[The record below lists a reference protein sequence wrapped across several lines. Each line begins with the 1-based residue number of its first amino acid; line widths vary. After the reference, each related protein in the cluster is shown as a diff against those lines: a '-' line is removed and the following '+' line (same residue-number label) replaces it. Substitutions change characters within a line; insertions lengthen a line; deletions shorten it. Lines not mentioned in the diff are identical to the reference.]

1 MRTVIVCD
9 WIPPAFGAVGQYM
22 LRRAEACARAGG
34 KAVLIGL
41 GDQASSETRPLGA
54 GELAIVRIPARKLA
68 KSVSLPARAAWAL
81 GKNLGLAGQARR
93 AVKAAGREPCEIVVT
108 GSPPFL
114 AYLLIVLNAL
124 FWRKSLVYRI
134 TDFYPETVF
143 AAGHLRWLA
152 PIAGL
157 FHGLRRLATR
167 IEALGEDQVRRLVE
181 TGFPRDR
188 IGIVRDDCPIA
199 DWSVR
204 RPWPRPFPGDK
215 VILLY
220 SGNLGV
226 AHDLGAFCEAYRRHV
241 RQGSDVVRLWANAS
255 GARLGELKAFCEAHD
270 LPLHISP
277 PVDLADLPA
286 VLKACDAHLVLLG
299 RPFWGYV
306 LPSKIYACLE
316 LDQPILYVGPAES
329 DVHLLAAQ
337 GGQPYFHAAAGDA
350 EACLARLEALAALS
364 ARGPAVRPGE
374 AERA

>member
-22 LRRAEACARAGG
+22 LRRAEARARSGE

-41 GDQASSETRPLGA
+41 GDQASRETRPVGA
-54 GELAIVRIPARKLA
+54 GELAIVRVPARKLA
-68 KSVSLPARAAWAL
+68 KSSSLPARAAWAL
-81 GKNLGLAGQARR
+81 AMNSRLARAARR

-124 FWRKSLVYRI
+124 FWRRTLVYRI

-152 PIAGL
+152 PMAGL
-157 FHGLRRLATR
+157 FHRLRRLATR

-181 TGFPRDR
+181 TGVPGDR

-204 RPWPRPFPGDK
+204 ALWPRPFPDDK
-215 VILLY
+215 LVLLY

-226 AHDLGAFCEAYRRHV
+226 AHELGAFCEAYRRHV

-255 GARLGELKAFCEAHD
+255 GARLAELRDFCAAHD

-299 RPFWGYV
+299 GPFWGYV

-316 LDQPILYVGPAES
+316 LDQPIFYVGPAES

-337 GGQPYFHAAAGDA
+337 SGRLYFHAAAGDA
-350 EACLARLEALAALS
+350 EACLAQLEALAELAPRRS
-364 ARGPAVRPGE
+364 AVQSGGA
-374 AERA
+374 